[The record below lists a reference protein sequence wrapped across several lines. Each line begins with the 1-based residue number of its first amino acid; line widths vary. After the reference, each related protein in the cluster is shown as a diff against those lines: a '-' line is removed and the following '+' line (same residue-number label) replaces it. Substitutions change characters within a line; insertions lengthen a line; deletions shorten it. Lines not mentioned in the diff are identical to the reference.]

1 MDASC
6 PQPDHRPM
14 LEDLVSAT
22 SAALEVLTKLILGGL
37 ILGGLMLGGLIL
49 GGLMLGGLILGGL
62 ILTGN
67 GLRPINSIARHCPS
81 SS

>member
-37 ILGGLMLGGLIL
+37 ILGGLMLGGLML
-49 GGLMLGGLILGGL
+49 GGLMLGGL

-67 GLRPINSIARHCPS
+67 GLRPINSITRHCPGS
-81 SS
+81 S